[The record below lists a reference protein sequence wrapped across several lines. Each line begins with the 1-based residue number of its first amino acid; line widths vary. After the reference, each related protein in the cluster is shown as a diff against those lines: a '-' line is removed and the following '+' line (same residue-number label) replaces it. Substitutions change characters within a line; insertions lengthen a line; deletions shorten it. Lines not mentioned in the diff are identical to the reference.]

1 MFSSVLN
8 RLANRHGSDKG
19 STVAD
24 RHRYAQLYDVLFH
37 NEREGTRK
45 VLELGLARGGP
56 EAPIGGA
63 VERHC
68 GSPSVAMW
76 IEYFPNAAIYGFD
89 ISDFAH
95 LEEQFG
101 RFCFLRGDCGSAAD
115 LSRLAAMVGDDVD
128 IIIDDA
134 VRVVPV
140 VLQRLALVGKHRCA
154 GGHQGGGRM
163 VLRAEDVA
171 RGPAHLGAQRLQG
184 LDQHRGL
191 DSHVQAAGDTRALE
205 RLAGG
210 VLGADGHQRG
220 HLAFGDGDFLAAPA
234 GQRGVGNGVVA
245 VQQRLENGV
254 HGQAPGG

>member
-95 LEEQFG
+95 LEAIAAVPPIFRALQ
-101 RFCFLRGDCGSAAD
+101 RWSAMTSISSSMMRPMHLSTSRWPCASCSAAC
-115 LSRLAAMVGDDVD
+115 AAEVSM
-128 IIIDDA
+128 
-134 VRVVPV
+134 
-140 VLQRLALVGKHRCA
+140 
-154 GGHQGGGRM
+154 
-163 VLRAEDVA
+163 
-171 RGPAHLGAQRLQG
+171 
-184 LDQHRGL
+184 
-191 DSHVQAAGDTRALE
+191 
-205 RLAGG
+205 
-210 VLGADGHQRG
+210 
-220 HLAFGDGDFLAAPA
+220 
-234 GQRGVGNGVVA
+234 
-245 VQQRLENGV
+245 
-254 HGQAPGG
+254 

>member
-134 VRVVPV
+134 SHASFHQQMALRELFGCLRSGGLYVIEDLHWQPPHIESRLPPAHKTIEWLAAFREGTGLLSSVWTGDAIQALFKSVASAV
-140 VLQRLALVGKHRCA
+140 VLTDLQVPGSRYRNSLAL
-154 GGHQGGGRM
+154 
-163 VLRAEDVA
+163 LRKA
-171 RGPAHLGAQRLQG
+171 
-184 LDQHRGL
+184 
-191 DSHVQAAGDTRALE
+191 
-205 RLAGG
+205 
-210 VLGADGHQRG
+210 
-220 HLAFGDGDFLAAPA
+220 
-234 GQRGVGNGVVA
+234 
-245 VQQRLENGV
+245 
-254 HGQAPGG
+254 